1 MIRKLLVDNVLIT
14 SSPMDSFPSLNSIQK
29 QSYVHYKIPPILAII
44 KYFLVFEF
52 APFYFQMTW
61 KLLVDNILITSNP
74 ADSFP
79 SLNSLQKQSY
89 VSYKIPPIL
98 TVIKYFLVFEF
109 APIYFQNNLECIQ

>member
-1 MIRKLLVDNVLIT
+1 MIVSKLSHLDSRLLI
-14 SSPMDSFPSLNSIQK
+14 SALNSK
-29 QSYVHYKIPPILAII
+29 QNQNYVNYKNRLVI

-89 VSYKIPPIL
+89 VSYKIPRIL

-109 APIYFQNNLECIQ
+109 APIYVQNDLRVSR